1 MDKQVDITNEDLKEL
16 QRFQRLFGSQ
26 NEGKD
31 VVNFFYRTFLYSYM
45 NGNTDTYYF
54 LKTINDLKES
64 NPEFVLSRERK
75 YEHKSLYSPFDNTI
89 HIDKSLIN
97 SHDIAT
103 VFHEAMHFIHEN
115 SNLHSHVPKGME
127 EERNKSIDNILLNKD
142 KIIELT
148 KGILEKNNRFR
159 EKAHDFIYTNYIF
172 KNGVKNVAEYV
183 ELEAPKYESL
193 VQKEGIFDELIQ
205 MGFNLENAQILNSKT
220 YSHEL
225 DAKELVNALIQQIY
239 NDKCEEYSIALV
251 SNEKAY
257 EGFINA
263 ILNGEHQEELLMRY
277 GHEKEYFSKNSEKWF
292 QEVLACYSEIR
303 NSVDGEQW
311 LKLLE
316 EQVGLSFMNKVEEVY
331 AMLISMPLERLSK
344 DSSSISL

>member
-31 VVNFFYRTFLYSYM
+31 VVEFFYRGFLFSYI
-45 NGNTDTYYF
+45 NKNKDVYYF
-54 LKTINDLKES
+54 LKTINDIKES
-64 NPEFVLSRERK
+64 NPKFTLSRERE
-75 YEHKSLYSPFDNTI
+75 YEHKSFYNAFYNKIYIDQKLLNNHNLTI
-89 HIDKSLIN
+89 I
-97 SHDIAT
+97 
-103 VFHEAMHFIHEN
+103 FHECMHFIHEN
-115 SNLHSHVPKGME
+115 SNLHSHVADGME
-127 EERNKSIDNILLNKD
+127 EERRKAITSIILNKG
-142 KIIELT
+142 KIIEET
-148 KGILEKNNRFR
+148 RKIQEENNHFQ
-159 EKAHDFIYTNYIF
+159 EKARDFVYTNYIL
-172 KNGVKNVAEYV
+172 KIGARNVAEYV

-205 MGFNLENAQILNSKT
+205 MGFNLENAQILNSKS

-225 DAKELVNALIQQIY
+225 NPKELVNALIQQIY
-239 NDKCEEYSIALV
+239 SDKIGEYSLELDSCEI
-251 SNEKAY
+251 AY

-316 EQVGLSFMNKVEEVY
+316 EQVGLSFMNRVEEVY
-331 AMLISMPLERLSK
+331 AMLISLPLESLSK